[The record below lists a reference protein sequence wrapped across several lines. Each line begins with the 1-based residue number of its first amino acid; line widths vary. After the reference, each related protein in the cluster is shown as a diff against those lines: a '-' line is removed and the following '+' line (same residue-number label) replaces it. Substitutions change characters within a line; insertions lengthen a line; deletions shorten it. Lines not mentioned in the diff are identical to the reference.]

1 MAITES
7 SILDALKHVIDPDL
21 KKDLVS
27 LGMIQNVKV
36 DGNTVYFDLVLTT
49 PACPIKDNLKDACIE
64 AIKRFIAED
73 IKVEVTVKAREYK
86 PILGEDLLPG
96 VRHVVAVTSGK
107 GGVGKSTVA
116 VNIALALVEMGA
128 KVGLLDADVYGPSVP
143 TLLGLEGSVPN
154 AKTENGKTILLPL
167 NYEGLKVMSIGF
179 FIDPDQ
185 AVLWRG
191 PVASGTVRQLVQDVD
206 WGTLDYLIV
215 DMPPGTGDIPMT
227 VAQVLPLTGAVIVTT
242 PQRVAQADVRRAVAM
257 FRHKAINKPIIG
269 LIENMAYFVPELH
282 PDEKYYVF
290 GKDGGKKL
298 AEELDITFLGEI
310 PLMATIAEGSD
321 LGKPPVLFGP
331 DPVKEAFKKVA
342 GQIARRLEVITAE
355 QISNHA
361 NTQ

>member
-1 MAITES
+1 MALSEES
-7 SILDALKHVIDPDL
+7 VLNALKHVIDPDL
-21 KKDLVS
+21 KRDLVS
-27 LGMIQNVKV
+27 LGMIQNVKI
-36 DGNTVYFDLVLTT
+36 DGNTVRFDLVLTT
-49 PACPIKDNLKDACIE
+49 PACPIKDNLKEACVE
-64 AIKRFIAED
+64 AIKRFISD
-73 IKVEVTVKAREYK
+73 DVKIDVTVKSREYK
-86 PILGEDLLPG
+86 PVTGEDLLPG

-116 VNIALALVEMGA
+116 ANLALALVKMGA

-143 TLLGLEGSVPN
+143 TLLGLEGSIPN
-154 AKTENGKTILLPL
+154 AKTEDGKTILLPL
-167 NYEGLKVMSIGF
+167 DYEGLKVMSIGF

-242 PQRVAQADVRRAVAM
+242 PQRVAQADVRRAIAM

-298 AEELDITFLGEI
+298 AEELNVPFLGEI

-321 LGKPPVLFGP
+321 FGKPPVLYGP
-331 DPVKEAFKKVA
+331 ETVQEAFKKVA
-342 GQIARRLEVITAE
+342 GQVARRLEVIVAE
-355 QISNHA
+355 QINTHA
-361 NTQ
+361 DAQ

>member
-1 MAITES
+1 MSITKEN
-7 SILDALKHVIDPDL
+7 ILNALKHVIDPDL
-21 KKDLVS
+21 KRDLVS

-36 DGNTVYFDLVLTT
+36 DGNTVYFDLILTT
-49 PACPIKDNLKDACIE
+49 PACPIKDNLKDACVE
-64 AIKRFIAED
+64 AIQRFIGENVE
-73 IKVEVTVKAREYK
+73 VEVTVKSREYK
-86 PILGEDLLPG
+86 PITGQDLLPS

-107 GGVGKSTVA
+107 GGVGKSTIA
-116 VNIALALVEMGA
+116 VNLALALMDMGA
-128 KVGLLDADVYGPSVP
+128 NVGLLDADVYGPSVP

-167 NYEGLKVMSIGF
+167 DYEGLKVMSIGF

-227 VAQVLPLTGAVIVTT
+227 VAQVLPLTGSVIVTT
-242 PQRVAQADVRRAVAM
+242 PQRVAQADVRRAIAM

-298 AEELDITFLGEI
+298 AEELDVTFLGEI

-321 LGKPPVLFGP
+321 FGKPPALFGP
-331 DPVKEAFKKVA
+331 HPIKEAFKKVA
-342 GQIARRLEVITAE
+342 GQIARRLEVIAAE
-355 QISNHA
+355 QISTHA
-361 NTQ
+361 NIQ

>member
-1 MAITES
+1 MALSEES
-7 SILDALKHVIDPDL
+7 VLNALKHVIDPDL
-21 KKDLVS
+21 KRDLVS
-27 LGMIQNVKV
+27 LGMIQNVQI
-36 DGNTVYFDLVLTT
+36 DGNTVQFALVLTT
-49 PACPIKDNLKDACIE
+49 PACPIKDNLKDACVE
-64 AIKRFIAED
+64 AIKRFIGED
-73 IKVEVTVKAREYK
+73 VNVDVTVKSREYK
-86 PILGEDLLPG
+86 PVTGEDLLPG

-116 VNIALALVEMGA
+116 ANLALALVKMGA

-167 NYEGLKVMSIGF
+167 DYEGLKVMSIGF

-227 VAQVLPLTGAVIVTT
+227 VAQVLPLTGSVIITT
-242 PQRVAQADVRRAVAM
+242 PQRVAQADVRRAIAM

-298 AEELDITFLGEI
+298 AEELNVPFLGEI

-321 LGKPPVLFGP
+321 FGKPPVLYGP
-331 DPVKEAFKKVA
+331 EAVQEAFRKVA
-342 GQIARRLEVITAE
+342 GQVARRLEVIVAE
-355 QISNHA
+355 QIDAHA
-361 NTQ
+361 NAQ